1 MIKSLVVAAA
11 LTIGLAGYAVAQEA
25 APTAGAPATMPMEHH
40 HHHHHYHHHHHH
52 HHHHMHHEMAPAA
65 PEAPKS

>member
-25 APTAGAPATMPMEHH
+25 APAAGAPAGAPATAQPCR
-40 HHHHHYHHHHHH
+40 
-52 HHHHMHHEMAPAA
+52 
-65 PEAPKS
+65 